1 MESMIIDDDASRSN
15 GGVRCSGVSADTFTT
30 DTDETLCRLETE
42 FLENDERFVEFNDE
56 DWWSK
61 VATAKHFES
70 TEMLSSII
78 PKNIIYSR
86 ITKKRYVVTDG
97 VGIGDL
103 ARLFEHTGH
112 TLGIDYEKSYVRY
125 LAFDVDCMC
134 RKIENCQTH
143 NTVDDAKHIA
153 IDLMRLLIS
162 SKLVE
167 TTGDVR
173 DLIND
178 RQILEILDD
187 NCGVWR
193 NGCGFHIYTNVLVS
207 ITLHELLLLSLN
219 SAHYPSC
226 KIEIP
231 KIMPLPYS
239 AKCINAPY
247 TPLRAH
253 QYSPN
258 IIVTTLVS
266 GVLPFNDNV
275 VMLPSNS
282 TLDGGN
288 KALTVSMTENDSSGS
303 QVLHYNT
310 VVMQSRCL
318 PVYPNIKLITRATS
332 GLATKLLY
340 AYVNSMSRC
349 LKTWRATVDLD
360 VSTNQLVS
368 SELCEEQNYETHAA
382 TDFHNYHSNSY
393 EYLTK
398 SFMLTFNKN
407 FIGGSN
413 VDDDTSFFIGNSLDC
428 GGLYLQ
434 HHIVMYH
441 QWLLEH
447 ASPDLTVTCTDVI
460 ARLVEI
466 YTHDII
472 DESMCLKVF
481 LEYYS
486 DITLGAYKT
495 TSYELITH
503 FAYLKTFD
511 IKPYMNTIEALNKIL
526 CQKFKSP
533 SDYQADILGLKKSE
547 REVHH
552 IRVFEYYCRILH
564 DLGIVM
570 VDSQT
575 NKCYVLNHHVYT
587 TDDADRLCPNIL
599 PNWIRD
605 GSANKYNSAAITNYL
620 RMQEFS
626 KTIDPKLMFTTTE
639 FQCQTNVGTFNSI
652 TGIYSA
658 HCKFLRFTR
667 KRDYAIWYDPFQS
680 EIQQSE
686 HQNLRCLQ
694 LQEWTRDFNAKIPEF
709 VGGMF
714 LDFVFIPAILQI
726 GMLPSIS
733 EKNLVVISQLL
744 TDEDLPHSVNFI
756 VEYYQIHP
764 IYIYLISM
772 IYRRYDG
779 FITLYDYAT
788 LRTHLFQHRRSN
800 DDDWYEFLLAMA
812 RECDYNRDA
821 DTHLE
826 RLMSIHD
833 VHNLENLDPSFALK
847 ISIFALLVSRC
858 VNFRTFNVA
867 CAAVCSTIDQQR
879 RDENLDVLVKMD
891 RTKIPSHYSSLMDK
905 MSNIKTKDELI
916 DIYREN
922 MKITRSRVFANVSTK
937 PLPFDKN
944 HKIRSCIINTFII
957 VCMSSFFNR
966 ETAKNVIDAF
976 SLLFVTKNLK
986 KKLILFYGKSGVGK
1000 SEICNMIRYMMA
1012 PFVGVYNNNRY
1023 DAANQRANVSTATNC
1038 IILTE
1043 VEAIDG
1049 NSMKSQTG
1057 NDAVSAIRFFATT
1070 YDLRDSQA
1078 LLYGN
1083 TNGHINFKTAV
1094 TKNVDQVTID
1104 RLHVIELTG
1113 QQIDAEESNVTDFL
1127 SMLVNNTIFKNTIP
1141 LNADNIQHYA
1151 ICMAMLSYMNYKE
1164 TRSKQDYM
1172 PALNV
1177 NTPSSVIYRSE
1188 TFKLNNKLYRFLL
1201 NLGFQREPK
1210 FFIGKRELLH
1220 VVNKA
1225 IERAKRH
1232 KKKPSIMYNCEED
1245 FHIAFKHEFHVDLNG
1260 LDNCT
1265 IDGIQE
1271 YGLIAHIK
1279 DNMRVEPAIGRRITN
1294 EDVEECINGMFGSSE
1309 KDEFTTNK
1317 ENARAYM
1324 QRMNLDKYDSVNK
1337 FYRDIAFVQDTTEYN
1352 ANYGNVVCGG
1362 SLHEAVT
1369 PITDNPNTSHNV
1381 RGNDNNNVNI
1391 VTSSSVTNLRVSDLI

>member
-1 MESMIIDDDASRSN
+1 MESMIIEAGTS
-15 GGVRCSGVSADTFTT
+15 SGDTNDSPPAITFTT
-30 DTDETLCRLETE
+30 DTDENLRKIESE
-42 FLENDERFVEFNDE
+42 FLKNDERFVEFNDQ
-56 DWWSK
+56 DWWSRF
-61 VATAKHFES
+61 ATAKHFES
-70 TEMLSSII
+70 IEMLSSII

-86 ITKKRYVVTDG
+86 ITNKRYVVTDV
-97 VGIGDL
+97 VGIDDL
-103 ARLFEHTGH
+103 TQVFEHTGH

-162 SKLVE
+162 SKLVANN
-167 TTGDVR
+167 GDVT

-178 RQILEILDD
+178 RQILGTLDD
-187 NCGVWR
+187 NCGIWQ

-219 SAHYPSC
+219 ATQYPSC

-231 KIMPLPYS
+231 KIMPLPLS
-239 AKCINAPY
+239 AKCINEPY
-247 TPLRAH
+247 KPLRAN

-258 IIVTTLVS
+258 IIVTTTTSMVM
-266 GVLPFNDNV
+266 PFNDNV
-275 VMLPSNS
+275 VILPSNV
-282 TLDGGN
+282 TLEGGS
-288 KALTVSMTENDSSGS
+288 KALTVSMTDDDPGGS
-303 QVLHYNT
+303 QVLHYT
-310 VVMQSRCL
+310 SVLTRSTCL
-318 PVYPNIKLITRATS
+318 PIFPNINLITRANT
-332 GLATKLLY
+332 GFATKLLY
-340 AYVNSMSRC
+340 AYVNYMSRC
-349 LKTWRATVDLD
+349 LKTWIATVDLNEPTNLLARSESGED
-360 VSTNQLVS
+360 QNYQTHAPSNFQNYHTNQ
-368 SELCEEQNYETHAA
+368 
-382 TDFHNYHSNSY
+382 Y

-407 FIGGSN
+407 FIGGIN
-413 VDDDTSFFIGNSLDC
+413 LDDDPLFFIGNSLEC
-428 GGLYLQ
+428 GCLYLQ
-434 HHIVMYH
+434 HYVVMYH
-441 QWLLEH
+441 LWLLEH
-447 ASPDLTVTCTDVI
+447 ASPDLIITCSDVV
-460 ARLVEI
+460 AQLVEI
-466 YTHDII
+466 YSQELI
-472 DESMCLKVF
+472 DGSMCLKTF
-481 LEYYS
+481 IEHYS
-486 DITLGAYKT
+486 DTTLGAYKN
-495 TSYELITH
+495 TSYDLITH

-533 SDYQADILGLKKSE
+533 SDYQAEIVGMKRSE
-547 REVHH
+547 REMHH
-552 IRVFEYYCRILH
+552 IKVFECYCQILH
-564 DLGIVM
+564 DLGIIM

-587 TDDADRLCPNIL
+587 TDDAERLCPNIL
-599 PNWIRD
+599 QNWIRD
-605 GSANKYNSAAITNYL
+605 GSANKYNSSAITNYL

-639 FQCQTNVGTFNSI
+639 FQFQTNVGTFNSI
-652 TGIYSA
+652 TGLYSA

-686 HQNLRCLQ
+686 HQNLKCLQ
-694 LQEWTRDFNAKIPEF
+694 LQEWTQDFNAKLPKF
-709 VGGMF
+709 VGGLF
-714 LDFVFIPAILQI
+714 LDFVFLPAILQI

-733 EKNLVVISQLL
+733 EKNLAVISRLL
-744 TDEDLPHSVNFI
+744 TDEELPTSVDFI
-756 VEYYQIHP
+756 VEYYQLHP
-764 IYIYLISM
+764 IYIYLISI
-772 IYRRYDG
+772 IYRRYDA
-779 FITLYDYAT
+779 FITLYDYTT

-800 DDDWYEFLLAMA
+800 DNDWYEFLLGMA
-812 RECDYNRDA
+812 RDCDYDRDA
-821 DTHLE
+821 DTHMA
-826 RLMSIHD
+826 RLVSIHD
-833 VHNLENLDPSFALK
+833 VHNLENLDSAFALK
-847 ISIFALLVSRC
+847 ISIFALLISRC
-858 VNFRTFNVA
+858 LSFRTFNVA
-867 CAAVCSTIDQQR
+867 CAAVCSTIEQQR
-879 RDENLDVLVKMD
+879 RDENLDILVKID
-891 RTKIPSHYSSLMDK
+891 PTKIPPQYADLMAK
-905 MSNIKTKDELI
+905 MSDIKTKDELI

-922 MKITRSRVFANVSTK
+922 LKITRARIFADVSTK

-944 HKIRSCIINTFII
+944 HNIRNCIINTFII

-966 ETAKNVIDAF
+966 ETVKNVVDAF

-986 KKLILFYGKSGVGK
+986 KKLVLFYGKSGVGK
-1000 SEICNMIRYMMA
+1000 SELCNMIRYMMA

-1023 DAANQRANVSTATNC
+1023 DAANQRANVSTTTNC

-1057 NDAVSAIRFFATT
+1057 NDAVSAIRFFTTT

-1083 TNGHINFKTAV
+1083 TNGHINFKTAA

-1127 SMLVNNTIFKNTIP
+1127 NMLVNKTIFKNTVP

-1151 ICMAMLSYMNYKE
+1151 MCMAMMSYVNYKN

-1177 NTPSSVIYRSE
+1177 STASSVIYRCE

-1210 FFIGKRELLH
+1210 FFIGKHELLH
-1220 VVNKA
+1220 VVRKA

-1232 KKKPSIMYNCEED
+1232 KKKSSILYNCEDD
-1245 FHIAFKHEFHVDLNG
+1245 FFIAFKHEFHVDLNG
-1260 LDNCT
+1260 SDNCT

-1271 YGLIAHIK
+1271 YGLIEHIK
-1279 DNMRVEPAIGRRITN
+1279 DNMRVEPAIGKCITN
-1294 EDVEECINGMFGSSE
+1294 EDVENCINGMFGSTD

-1324 QRMNLDKYDSVNK
+1324 QRMNLDKYDSVHK
-1337 FYRDIAFVQDTTEYN
+1337 FYRDIIFVQDTIEYN
-1352 ANYGNVVCGG
+1352 ANYVELVSGEVMVQ
-1362 SLHEAVT
+1362 
-1369 PITDNPNTSHNV
+1369 NTSS
-1381 RGNDNNNVNI
+1381 DNNVQTMNSVNNNTGNF
-1391 VTSSSVTNLRVSDLI
+1391 VTTSSVTNLRVSDLV

>member
-1 MESMIIDDDASRSN
+1 MESMLVDDDASCVNKSVY
-15 GGVRCSGVSADTFTT
+15 GAACVDGFTT
-30 DTDETLCRLETE
+30 DTDEALCQLETE
-42 FLENDERFVEFNDE
+42 FLEDEGRFVEFNDG

-70 TEMLSSII
+70 IEMLSSII

-86 ITKKRYVVTDG
+86 VTKKQYVVISNVG
-97 VGIGDL
+97 VDDL
-103 ARLFEHTGH
+103 AKTFEKTGH

-125 LAFDVDCMC
+125 LAFDVDCLC
-134 RKIENCQTH
+134 RKIENCHTH

-162 SKLVE
+162 SKLIQ
-167 TTGDVR
+167 TNGDSTELV
-173 DLIND
+173 ND
-178 RQILEILDD
+178 RQILELLDD
-187 NCGVWR
+187 HCGIWQ
-193 NGCGFHIYTNVLVS
+193 NGCGFHIYTNVPVS
-207 ITLHELLLLSLN
+207 ITLHELLLLSLKPTQ
-219 SAHYPSC
+219 YPLC

-239 AKCINAPY
+239 AKHVNSPY
-247 TPLRAH
+247 TPLRAN
-253 QYSPN
+253 QFTPN

-266 GVLPFNDNV
+266 GLLSFNDNI
-275 VMLPSNS
+275 VMLPSNA
-282 TLDGGN
+282 TLEGGN
-288 KALTVSMTENDSSGS
+288 KALTVSMTENDPNGS

-310 VVMQSRCL
+310 TLTQSRCL
-318 PVYPNIKLITRATS
+318 PVYPNVKLITRANS

-349 LKTWRATVDLD
+349 LKTWRATADLD
-360 VSTNQLVS
+360 SPSNQLVPT
-368 SELCEEQNYETHAA
+368 ELCEEQNYKMHAP
-382 TDFHNYHSNSY
+382 TDFRNYHSNTY

-398 SFMLTFNKN
+398 SFMLMFNKN

-413 VDDDTSFFIGNSLDC
+413 VDDDPSYFIGNSLDC
-428 GGLYLQ
+428 GFLYLQ
-434 HHIVMYH
+434 HYVVMYH
-441 QWLLEH
+441 LWLLEH
-447 ASPDLTVTCTDVI
+447 ASPDLTIKCSDVI
-460 ARLVEI
+460 ARLTEI

-481 LEYYS
+481 LDYYS
-486 DITLGAYKT
+486 DTTLGAYKN
-495 TSYELITH
+495 TSYDLITH

-511 IKPYMNTIEALNKIL
+511 VKPYMNTIEALNKIL

-533 SDYQADILGLKKSE
+533 SDYQDDMVGLKKTD
-547 REVHH
+547 REVQH
-552 IRVFEYYCRILH
+552 IRVFECYCRILH

-575 NKCYVLNHHVYT
+575 NKCYVLNHNVYT

-605 GSANKYNSAAITNYL
+605 GSVSKFSSSAITNYL

-626 KTIDPKLMFTTTE
+626 KTVDPKLMFTTTE

-652 TGIYSA
+652 TGLYSA

-694 LQEWTRDFNAKIPEF
+694 LQEWTRSFNARMSEF
-709 VGGMF
+709 VGGLF
-714 LDFVFIPAILQI
+714 LNFVFLPAILQI
-726 GMLPSIS
+726 GMLPSIP

-744 TDEDLPHSVNFI
+744 TDEELPHSINFI
-756 VEYYQIHP
+756 VEYYQVHP

-779 FITLYDYAT
+779 FITLYDYTT

-800 DDDWYEFLLAMA
+800 DDDWYEFLLRMA
-812 RECDYNRDA
+812 RECDYDRDA
-821 DTHLE
+821 ITHME
-826 RLMSIHD
+826 RLTSIRD
-833 VHNLENLDPSFALK
+833 THNLENLDPSFALK
-847 ISIFALLVSRC
+847 ISIFALLISRC
-858 VNFRTFNVA
+858 VSFRIFNVA
-867 CAAVCSTIDQQR
+867 CAAVCSTIEQQR
-879 RDENLDVLVKMD
+879 RDEDLDVLVKMD
-891 RTKIPSHYSSLMDK
+891 RTKIPPDYASLMNK
-905 MSNIKTKDELI
+905 MSDIKTKDELI

-922 MKITRSRVFANVSTK
+922 LKVTRTRVFADISK
-937 PLPFDKN
+937 EPLPFDKN
-944 HKIRSCIINTFII
+944 HNIRNCMINTFII

-966 ETAKNVIDAF
+966 ETTKNVIDAF

-986 KKLILFYGKSGVGK
+986 KKLVLFYGKSGVGK
-1000 SEICNMIRYMMA
+1000 SELCNMIRYMMA

-1023 DAANQRANVSTATNC
+1023 DAANQRANVSTTTNC

-1083 TNGHINFKTAV
+1083 TNGHINFKTAA

-1104 RLHVIELTG
+1104 RLHVVELTG

-1127 SMLVNNTIFKNTIP
+1127 SMLVNKTIFKNTVP

-1151 ICMAMLSYMNYKE
+1151 ICIAMLSYVNYKE

-1177 NTPSSVIYRSE
+1177 NTPSSVVYRSE

-1210 FFIGKRELLH
+1210 FFIGKQELLH
-1220 VVNKA
+1220 VVRKA

-1232 KKKPSIMYNCEED
+1232 KKKSSIMYNCEDD
-1245 FHIAFKHEFHVDLNG
+1245 FYLAFKHEFHVDLNG
-1260 LDNCT
+1260 LDNCI

-1294 EDVEECINGMFGSSE
+1294 EDVEACINGMFGSTD

-1352 ANYGNVVCGG
+1352 ANYVDMVCG
-1362 SLHEAVT
+1362 SNTHNATLTTNDANNATHTNVDNTKT
-1369 PITDNPNTSHNV
+1369 P
-1381 RGNDNNNVNI
+1381 NI
-1391 VTSSSVTNLRVSDLI
+1391 VTSSSVTSLRVSDLV